1 MECMSNNTHVQ
12 NMAEAIGNKVDNDVS
27 THNNSNTAHSDI
39 RQDISNLNTRI
50 GAAINYINR

>member
-1 MECMSNNTHVQ
+1 MVSSDNTHVQ
-12 NMAEAIGNKVDNDVS
+12 NTAEAIGNKVDNSVS
-27 THNNSNTAHSDI
+27 NHNNSNTAHSDI

>member
-1 MECMSNNTHVQ
+1 MVSSDNTHVQ
-12 NMAEAIGNKVDNDVS
+12 NMAEAVGNKVDNSVS

>member
-1 MECMSNNTHVQ
+1 MVSSNNSHVQ
-12 NMAEAIGNKVDNDVS
+12 NNANAIANKVSRDIS
-27 THNNSNTAHSDI
+27 AHNTSNTAHSDI